1 MGHPFSGH
9 RCGPD
14 NGNYGRLV
22 LLLPVSACSQSGGW
36 GNWSC
41 VVLSPWASAP
51 AGTQPRLIPGH
62 SKHSSEGTG
71 PFSTL
76 DHGGA
81 GWMQSQS
88 PLDAHS
94 PGLVTKAT

>member
-51 AGTQPRLIPGH
+51 AGTQPRLFPGH
-62 SKHSSEGTG
+62 SQHSSEGTG
-71 PFSTL
+71 PSPALWTMEGLVGCKARAPSTL
-76 DHGGA
+76 TA
-81 GWMQSQS
+81 QVW
-88 PLDAHS
+88 
-94 PGLVTKAT
+94 